1 MVEVSF
7 GGAKDFKTLVSEQQA
22 NNKGQEGLKKVLENI
37 SKTQDK
43 MAQAQGAEIQEK
55 SKTDAKETE
64 DKREQN
70 RIFKSLQKG
79 ILGVGSKVGN
89 MVGILEKSAL
99 DSAKKAAGGLFSI
112 AKKFLF
118 GAAIIAL
125 LKFMDSEDWE
135 QIKQVSEKLLIKLKE
150 FVKSPF
156 WTNLKNLITNPSW
169 ETLGKLF
176 EDNFLAAT
184 ALVGIVGGY
193 ALLKTVKVARA
204 LGLAYVAM
212 SKGLTSLTDVITG
225 TKKDADGRLRDTK
238 SKKFAPKASRGVFGV
253 GKGLAKLVPG
263 LGLAVTGIFGVIDG
277 VTAGMEEAKKE
288 GATKT
293 SILREGI
300 AGTLSGLTFGFVG
313 QDQISDGLSS
323 LGGKIKSAFT
333 PSEEFK
339 NRMGEIFN
347 LENIKTNMK
356 NLGTKIKETFTPSD
370 EFKERIGKIF
380 DKENIVSNLK
390 SIGNKAKE
398 SFGISDEFIGKIAGV
413 KDAYVAGL
421 SGTFKSVGNFFTDK
435 FKFDS
440 KEETIAS
447 AINAVTLP
455 ANIVKDSLLGAGAL
469 LATRLGFDETSE
481 TIQNL
486 NQKSIGQLVT
496 DSFNGIFGF
505 FKDLLN
511 FDFTGLVRKIPGA
524 DAVLDFI
531 GIGDEDKVKE
541 AEDLARQIQ
550 EAKDRIALS
559 ESGENAYGMGASI
572 TNPAGFEGR
581 GIQEDKSAI
590 KNLTTEL
597 KKLQEEIADSKRTS
611 TSGSTIVN
619 NNNVVS
625 GTGGGRGGS
634 GGTGILPYPVKD
646 SSIPNGYAPY

>member
-22 NNKGQEGLKKVLENI
+22 NNKGQEGLLKVLENI
-37 SKTQDK
+37 SDTQNQ
-43 MAQAQGAEIQEK
+43 MAQAQGVELQEK
-55 SKTDAKETE
+55 NKTDAKETE
-64 DKREQN
+64 QKREQN
-70 RIFKSLQKG
+70 SIFKSLQKG

-99 DSAKKAAGGLFSI
+99 DSAKKAGAGLFSI

-118 GAAIIAL
+118 GAAIIAI
-125 LKFMDSEDWE
+125 LKFIDSEQWE
-135 QIKQVSEKLLIKLKE
+135 KIKEVSEKLLIKLKE
-150 FVKSPF
+150 FVLSPF

-169 ETLGKLF
+169 ENLGKLF
-176 EDNFLAAT
+176 EDNFLAT
-184 ALVGIVGGY
+184 SALVGIIGGY
-193 ALLKTVKVARA
+193 AIFKLVRTAKLLRTAF
-204 LGLAYVAM
+204 LGLG
-212 SKGLTSLTDVITG
+212 KGLTSLTDTLTG
-225 TKKDADGRLRDTK
+225 TTRDSKGRIRDTK
-238 SKKFAPKASRGVFGV
+238 TNRFAPKSSRGILNIA
-253 GKGLAKLVPG
+253 KGGAKLIPG
-263 LGLAVTGIFGVIDG
+263 LGLAITGIFGVIDG

-323 LGGKIKSAFT
+323 LGTGIKNAFT

-339 NRMGEIFN
+339 KRMSEVFN

-356 NLGTKIKETFTPSD
+356 NLGSKIKETFTPSD
-370 EFKERIGKIF
+370 EFKERIGKVF
-380 DKENIVSNLK
+380 NKENIISSLT

-398 SFGISDEFIGKIAGV
+398 SFGLSDEFVSKIAGV
-413 KDAYVAGL
+413 KDTFTTGL
-421 SGTFKSVGNFFTDK
+421 TSTFKTVGNFFNDK

-505 FKDLLN
+505 FKDLLD
-511 FDFTGLVRKIPGA
+511 FDFKNLVRQIPFG
-524 DAVLDFI
+524 DKVLDI
-531 GIGDEDKVKE
+531 LGYGDEDKVKE

-559 ESGENAYGMGASI
+559 ESGEDAYGVGASI
-572 TNPAGFEGR
+572 TNPVGFESR
-581 GIQEDKSAI
+581 GIKEDKKAI
-590 KNLTTEL
+590 ENLTVQL
-597 KKLQEEIADSKRTS
+597 KELQEEIAESKRTG
-611 TSGSTIVN
+611 TGGDTIIN
-619 NNNVVS
+619 NNNVVGGS
-625 GTGGGRGGS
+625 GGGRGGS
-634 GGTGILPYPVKD
+634 GGTGIMPFPVKD
-646 SSIPNGYAPY
+646 NTIPNFTFPI

>member
-43 MAQAQGAEIQEK
+43 MAQAQGVELQNK
-55 SKTDAKETE
+55 NKTDAKETE
-64 DKREQN
+64 QKREQN
-70 RIFKSLQKG
+70 SIFKSLQKG

-99 DSAKKAAGGLFSI
+99 DSAKKAGAGLFSI

-118 GAAIIAL
+118 GAAIIAI
-125 LKFMDSEDWE
+125 LKFIDSEQWE
-135 QIKQVSEKLLIKLKE
+135 KIKEVSEKLLIKLKE
-150 FVKSPF
+150 FVLSPF

-169 ETLGKLF
+169 ENLGKLF
-176 EDNFLAAT
+176 EDNFLAT
-184 ALVGIVGGY
+184 SALVGIIGGY
-193 ALLKTVKVARA
+193 AIFKLVRTAKLLRTAF
-204 LGLAYVAM
+204 LGLG
-212 SKGLTSLTDVITG
+212 KGLTSLTDTLTG
-225 TKKDADGRLRDTK
+225 TTRDSKGRIRDTK
-238 SKKFAPKASRGVFGV
+238 TNKFAPKSSRGILNVA
-253 GKGLAKLVPG
+253 KGGAKLIPG
-263 LGLAVTGIFGVIDG
+263 LGLAITGIFGVIDG
-277 VTAGMEEAKKE
+277 ITSGMEEAKKE

-323 LGGKIKSAFT
+323 LGTGIKNAFT

-339 NRMGEIFN
+339 KRMSEVFN

-356 NLGTKIKETFTPSD
+356 NLGSKIKETFTPSD
-370 EFKERIGKIF
+370 EFKERIGKVF
-380 DKENIVSNLK
+380 NKENIISSLT

-398 SFGISDEFIGKIAGV
+398 SFGLSDEFVSKIAGV
-413 KDAYVAGL
+413 KDTFTTGL
-421 SGTFKSVGNFFTDK
+421 TSTFKTVGNFFNDK

-455 ANIVKDSLLGAGAL
+455 ANIVKDSILGAGAL

-505 FKDLLN
+505 FKDLLD
-511 FDFTGLVRKIPGA
+511 FDFTGMIRKLPGA
-524 DAVLDFI
+524 GVVLDFL
-531 GIGDEDKVKE
+531 GFGDEDKVKE

-559 ESGENAYGMGASI
+559 ESGEDAYGAGASI
-572 TNPAGFEGR
+572 TNPLGFEGR
-581 GIQEDKSAI
+581 GIKEDKKAI
-590 KNLTTEL
+590 ENLTLEL
-597 KKLQEEIADSKRTS
+597 KKLQEEIAESKRTG
-611 TSGSTIVN
+611 TGGNTIIN
-619 NNNVVS
+619 NNNVVGGS
-625 GTGGGRGGS
+625 GGGRGGS
-634 GGTGILPYPVKD
+634 GGTDILPYPVKD

>member
-1 MVEVSF
+1 MVEASF
-7 GGAKDFKTLVSEQQA
+7 GSAKDFKTLVSEQKE

-37 SKTQDK
+37 SNTQDK

-99 DSAKKAAGGLFSI
+99 DAANKAGAGLFSI

-323 LGGKIKSAFT
+323 LGSKIKSAFT
-333 PSEEFK
+333 PSE
-339 NRMGEIFN
+339 
-347 LENIKTNMK
+347 
-356 NLGTKIKETFTPSD
+356 

-390 SIGNKAKE
+390 SISNKAKE
-398 SFGISDEFIGKIAGV
+398 AFTPSEEFQKKITGIKDTFTTGV
-413 KDAYVAGL
+413 T
-421 SGTFKSVGNFFTDK
+421 STFKTVGSLFTDK

-447 AINAVTLP
+447 AINAFTLP

-619 NNNVVS
+619 NNVVS